1 MQNFFHGDLA
11 ELVIFNKVLSGEELA
26 QSAAYLAEKYGITLE
41 RAPQNLTKPN

>member
-26 QSAAYLAEKYGITLE
+26 QSAAYLAEKYGITL
-41 RAPQNLTKPN
+41 RAHTAESDEA